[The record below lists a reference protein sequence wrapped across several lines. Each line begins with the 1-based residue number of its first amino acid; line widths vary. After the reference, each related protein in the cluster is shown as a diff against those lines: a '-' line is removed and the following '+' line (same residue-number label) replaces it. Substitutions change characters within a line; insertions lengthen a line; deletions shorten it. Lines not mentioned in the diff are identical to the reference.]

1 MNVVDEGVLEFLKCE
16 VVCAVLLYDKEQH
29 RTQNNNGA
37 INEEEEEEKGNR
49 IKSLVN
55 IKVRTSNKSERKLK
69 SHCFSNRRNRRNTS
83 TTAPTKH
90 RQ

>member
-37 INEEEEEEKGNR
+37 TNEVEEEEEEEEKGNWM
-49 IKSLVN
+49 KSLVN
-55 IKVRTSNKSERKLK
+55 IKIRTLNKSDRKLK
-69 SHCFSNRRNRRNTS
+69 S
-83 TTAPTKH
+83 
-90 RQ
+90 Q

>member
-37 INEEEEEEKGNR
+37 INEEEE
-49 IKSLVN
+49 
-55 IKVRTSNKSERKLK
+55 
-69 SHCFSNRRNRRNTS
+69 
-83 TTAPTKH
+83 
-90 RQ
+90 

>member
-16 VVCAVLLYDKEQH
+16 VVCAVLLYDKERH

-37 INEEEEEEKGNR
+37 INEEEEEEEEKGNR
-49 IKSLVN
+49 RKSLVN

-69 SHCFSNRRNRRNTS
+69 SHRFPIEEKKYINNS
-83 TTAPTKH
+83 TNK
-90 RQ
+90 R

>member
-37 INEEEEEEKGNR
+37 INEEEEKGNR
-49 IKSLVN
+49 MKSLVN
-55 IKVRTSNKSERKLK
+55 IKIRTSNKSDRKLK
-69 SHCFSNRRNRRNTS
+69 SHRF
-83 TTAPTKH
+83 PIEEIKEIH
-90 RQ
+90 QQQHQ

>member
-1 MNVVDEGVLEFLKCE
+1 MNVVDEGLLEFLKCE

-37 INEEEEEEKGNR
+37 INEEEEEEEEKGNR
-49 IKSLVN
+49 RKSLVN

-69 SHCFSNRRNRRNTS
+69 SHRF
-83 TTAPTKH
+83 PIEEIKEIH
-90 RQ
+90 QQQHQ

>member
-1 MNVVDEGVLEFLKCE
+1 MNVVDEGLLEFLKCE

-37 INEEEEEEKGNR
+37 INEEEEEEGEEEEEKGNR

-55 IKVRTSNKSERKLK
+55 IKIRTLNKSDRKLK
-69 SHCFSNRRNRRNTS
+69 S
-83 TTAPTKH
+83 
-90 RQ
+90 Q